1 MTSKIVIV
9 KGRVYKCM
17 AFKVHMILRDQQLK
31 KYTDI
36 KYKNF
41 MVIITEKTIT
51 NIHKK
56 KGNPNRILNIIIKL
70 QKKKKRKGKK
80 STELQMVLR
89 THILIITLNVNA
101 LNALIRRKSG

>member
-56 KGNPNRILNIIIKL
+56 KGNPNRILKIIN
-70 QKKKKRKGKK
+70 KKKKKK
-80 STELQMVLR
+80 KKKEKKNKKKQKV
-89 THILIITLNVNA
+89 II
-101 LNALIRRKSG
+101 